1 MTIGDTILANPIM
14 QCRILIHGRV
24 QGVNYR
30 YFTQQAALR
39 LGIRGYVRNLRSGGV
54 EIAAEGE
61 EAVLDKF
68 VTLLRGGPPAAVV
81 ESVEVEERRLGGEY
95 TSFRIE
101 Y

>member
-1 MTIGDTILANPIM
+1 MQRYILV
-14 QCRILIHGRV
+14 HGRV
-24 QGVNYR
+24 QGVNFR
-30 YFTQQAALR
+30 YFTQRAAQK

-61 EAVLDKF
+61 EAVLDEF
-68 VTLLRGGPPAAVV
+68 VTLLRGGPPTAVV

>member
-1 MTIGDTILANPIM
+1 M

-24 QGVNYR
+24 QGVNFR
-30 YFTQQAALR
+30 YFTQQAAQR
-39 LGIRGYVRNLRSGGV
+39 LGIRGFVRNLRNGGV

-61 EAVLDKF
+61 EAVLDEF
-68 VTLLRGGPPAAVV
+68 VTLLRGGPPTAVV
-81 ESVEVEERRLGGEY
+81 ESVEVEEHRLGGEH